1 MYSVIIVDDELFVR
15 KGLIEMIDWES
26 SGFKVID
33 ESDNGEDA
41 LAIIQAKKPDLVVT
55 DIRMPVLDGL
65 ELIEAASKLQ
75 LETEFVIISG
85 HNDFRYAQQAVRF
98 GVQDYVLKPIDPD
111 DIQQALVKL
120 RDKLSAKQRLR
131 DQNRRQMGEK
141 LIETLLRDE
150 IDETA
155 LDEWGQVSFFV
166 DAKAFS
172 YILLE
177 VNNVVPWKNAV
188 CPARDRLMEAIRE
201 TVQELGAAASPPIVY
216 EHRRTYGFIVPDTYL
231 IPFSG
236 DIRLFMRSALRR
248 LKDAFAL
255 ELRIYAGQ
263 SVESLN
269 RLRFSYISAKET
281 MQHKWLRHNTH
292 ALLYS
297 DIAGAELNYLHL
309 REPSIHALIEAVEAS
324 DRDGIR
330 SAIDRIFAD
339 FLERNFSIEAI
350 KTSIMQCVLGI
361 VHSVRSVE
369 GDEKEL
375 GLIEAILGW
384 HDYNLTLEELRG
396 LFGEFV
402 SEAAELVKQL
412 YNSSGKSGIHKIKS
426 YVDQHFQ
433 QNLSLKSLAAQFF
446 MNPAY
451 IGQLF
456 KKHYGVYFN
465 EYLLL
470 LRIEEAKKLM
480 RQKDMRVY
488 EIAERVG
495 FNSAEYFVSQFEKV
509 EKMTPTEYRN
519 RMSNR

>member
-1 MYSVIIVDDELFVR
+1 MYSVMIVDDELFVR

-65 ELIEAASKLQ
+65 ELIEAVSKLQ

-85 HNDFRYAQQAVRF
+85 YNDFRYAQQAVRF
-98 GVQDYVLKPIDPD
+98 NVQDYVLKPIDPD
-111 DIQQALVKL
+111 DIQKALAKL

-141 LIETLLRDE
+141 LIETLLWDE
-150 IDETA
+150 IGETV
-155 LDEWGQVSFFV
+155 LDEWGQVSFFA
-166 DAKAFS
+166 DAKAFT

-177 VNNVVPWKNAV
+177 VNNVVPWKKAV
-188 CPARDRLMEAIRE
+188 SPARDQLMEAIRE

-231 IPFSG
+231 TLFGG
-236 DIRLFMRSALRR
+236 DIHPFMRSALRR

-255 ELRIYAGQ
+255 DLRIYAGK

-269 RLRFSYISAKET
+269 RLRFSYNSAKET
-281 MQHKWLRHNTH
+281 MQHKWIRYNTH

-297 DIAGAELNYLHL
+297 DIADAELNYLHL
-309 REPSIHALIEAVEAS
+309 HEPSIRTLIEAVEAS
-324 DRDGIR
+324 DMNGIR
-330 SAIDRIFAD
+330 SAIHHIFVD

-361 VHSVRSVE
+361 AYSVRSVE

-375 GLIEAILGW
+375 GLIEPILVW
-384 HDYNLTLEELRG
+384 YDYNLTLEGLRG
-396 LFGEFV
+396 LFSEFA
-402 SEAAELVKQL
+402 SEAAELVKKL
-412 YNSSGKSGIHKIKS
+412 YNSGGKSGIHKIKS
-426 YVDQHFQ
+426 YVDQHFH

-446 MNPAY
+446 MNSAY

-465 EYLLL
+465 DYLLQ

-480 RQKDMRVY
+480 RQKDIRIY

-519 RMSNR
+519 RMSNQ